1 MGNILYLMSIN
12 LPLFIEIKSKSCKY
26 KCKKRHQNSNGH
38 GTTICTMRL
47 IWRIWAFWHIQSYK
61 RKKITYKYK
70 IRSLLSTWY
79 FYKPIN
85 LFLAQDIY
93 LLGNTK
99 IIHKTPLFPH
109 NFTQC
114 LLCIFFQERI
124 QNEKYAESLNFS

>member
-1 MGNILYLMSIN
+1 MATEL
-12 LPLFIEIKSKSCKY
+12 LFVPWGWFEEFEPSDIFSPIKE
-26 KCKKRHQNSNGH
+26 
-38 GTTICTMRL
+38 
-47 IWRIWAFWHIQSYK
+47 
-61 RKKITYKYK
+61 KKITYKYK

-124 QNEKYAESLNFS
+124 QNEKYAESPNFS